1 MPKNKINQIEPHIS
15 LTDKSEINKYFQ
27 SGGWITEHIQNKNF
41 ENKFKKITKSKFA
54 LTFPNGTLTLV
65 GMLMSLDIKAGD
77 EVIVPSYT
85 MVATANSVKLTGA
98 KVVFADISEKN
109 LCLCPKSLIQK
120 VTKKTKAVIYVTLNG
135 RSGSID
141 KIKNICNKKNIYLL
155 EDSAH
160 SIGSY
165 FKKKHHGNF
174 GIAGSFSFSMPK
186 IITTGQGGMVVTNN
200 QKIYKKL
207 LKLKNFG
214 RITDGNDVY
223 NSIGYNFK
231 FTDLQATLG
240 LSQLKSLKWRIKQ
253 KKTIFKYYFKFLSKN
268 KNIKFFNF
276 SKSETPWFIDIYVKK
291 PKELQ
296 KFLNNKGIR
305 TRLVYPSLDTLPI
318 FNYKKRN
325 KISNYYCSR
334 GLWLPSSLNL
344 NKSKILHISNLI
356 NNFFEIVND

>member
-1 MPKNKINQIEPHIS
+1 MPKNKINQIEPYIS
-15 LTDKSEINKYFQ
+15 HTDKSEISKYLK
-27 SGGWITEHIQNKNF
+27 SGGWITEHKQNKNF
-41 ENKFKKITKSKFA
+41 ENKFKKITHSKFA
-54 LTFPNGTLTLV
+54 VTFPNGTLTLF
-65 GMLMSLDIKAGD
+65 GMLMSLNIKKGD

-85 MVATANSVKLTGA
+85 MVATANAVKLTGA
-98 KVVFADISEKN
+98 NVVFADISEES
-109 LCLCPKSLIQK
+109 LCLCHKSLIQK
-120 VTKKTKAVIYVTLNG
+120 ITKKTKAVIYVTLNG

-141 KIKNICNKKNIYLL
+141 KIKSICNKKKINLL

-186 IITTGQGGMVVTNN
+186 IITTGQGGMVITNN
-200 QKIYKKL
+200 FQIYKKL

-231 FTDLQATLG
+231 FTDIQATLG
-240 LSQLKSLKWRIKQ
+240 LSQLKSLAWRIKQ
-253 KKTIFKYYFKFLSKN
+253 KKKIFKYYFKFLSKN
-268 KNIKFFNF
+268 KNIKLFNF
-276 SKSETPWFIDIYVKK
+276 SKSETPWFVDIYVNK

-296 KFLNNKGIR
+296 KFLQKKGVK

-318 FNYKKRN
+318 FNYKGKN
-325 KISNYYCSR
+325 KVANYYCSR